1 VPITVTVFR
10 GGTPE
15 SEHRVEGAVVDAQ
28 GEVRASTERPDRITF
43 FRSSSKPF
51 QALPLVERGHAD
63 ALGLSERLLA
73 LTCASHNGEPMHVE
87 GARAILA
94 ACGRTEADL
103 ECGFHYPRHEP
114 TAEWLRTQ
122 PESARTAIYNN
133 CSGKHA
139 GMVALA
145 VREGWPV
152 KGYTEFDHPV
162 QRTAIAAI
170 AEVCGVDAARLPLGV
185 DGCSAANPALPV
197 LAMARGFARLA
208 AARAEAPGTGPDGTR
223 ERALARLCAAMAAH
237 PDMVAGTGRFD
248 TALMR
253 VTGGRLVTKTGAE
266 AVQCVAVP
274 ALGLGL
280 AIKVVDGTRRA
291 VAPAVVGWLVALGLL
306 SADEAAALAEY
317 EHEPIT
323 NARARVVGSVV
334 ADSFPA
340 WRVAPVGAALGS
352 SHAS

>member
-1 VPITVTVFR
+1 MSPFRVTVLR

-15 SEHRVEGAVVDAQ
+15 SEHRVEAAAVDA
-28 GEVRASTERPDRITF
+28 GGDVLAATERADYTTF
-43 FRSSSKPF
+43 FRSSAKPF
-51 QALPLVERGHAD
+51 QALALVERGHAD
-63 ALGLSERLLA
+63 ALGLSDRLLA
-73 LTCASHNGEPMHVE
+73 LTCASHNGEPIHVE

-94 ACGRTEADL
+94 ACGRDEGDL

-114 TAEWLRTQ
+114 TAEWLRAQ
-122 PESARTAIYNN
+122 PAAARTGIYNN

-162 QRTAIAAI
+162 QRTAIANI
-170 AEVCGVDAARLPLGV
+170 AAVCGVEAARLPLGV

-208 AARAEAPGTGPDGTR
+208 AARADAGDVR
-223 ERALARLCAAMAAH
+223 ERSLARLRTAMLAH
-237 PDMVAGTGRFD
+237 PEMVAGEKRLD

-266 AVQCVAVP
+266 AVQCVGVP
-274 ALGLGL
+274 ALGIGIAL
-280 AIKVVDGTRRA
+280 KVVDGTRRA
-291 VAPAVVGWLVALGLL
+291 VAPAVLGLL
-306 SADEAAALAEY
+306 RHLDLLSDAEALALDEY
-317 EHEPIT
+317 AHEPIT
-323 NARARVVGSVV
+323 NCRERVVGGYAVDGCPS
-334 ADSFPA
+334 
-340 WRVAPVGAALGS
+340 WRKAPRDAA
-352 SHAS
+352 AFAPRA